1 MWAGGC
7 RTTPL
12 DNRVDHRVLARGRGV
27 ATTQHL
33 TEPALGGVPGF
44 RRATA
49 AGLVLLASTAL
60 ASLGWLEWRGEL
72 STASAVGI
80 AAVAAAGVAAT
91 LTRRNRPVATAADAT
106 SRLLAD
112 AVIDQA
118 PALFVITDPR
128 GRLLRYNKACSDLSG
143 YSMAELANPQLWR
156 KFVPQEER
164 AAVARTIDATS
175 DEPFPRINQ
184 NHWITKKGDRRLL
197 RWTCSE
203 IRDHTGQLKAIV
215 AAGLDVT
222 ELNRSEL
229 RSERA
234 TMALQ
239 RAHRIARLAHWSW
252 LPAREI
258 GASILDDNDGR
269 YIYGAGA
276 AEIFDVPLETLDRG
290 EDDAY
295 EALIHPEDRAMAMQ
309 VYRDFLQGP
318 DDQLSQ
324 DYRVRRANG
333 DYRHI
338 RVISEKL
345 RDANGNITEMAGIV
359 QDLTASRHAERATQ
373 QVQAILTAAHK
384 LAGIG
389 YWFWDESSFPMRSP
403 HLPATRYRYSAEAQ
417 AVSGISEAEMRA
429 MDTEEFCRRY
439 VHDADRERV
448 LTTMQR
454 FRSGAMD
461 HYTLEYAYLHP
472 TRGERVLR
480 SVAVRER
487 DPSSN
492 ALHATGLILDITE
505 ARRDELALR
514 NKEYQ
519 LEAAHHLA
527 RLGYWSWLVD
537 PEDGS
542 IKSAMWSK
550 EAAAITGIDSVEAEA
565 AMLDGTFEHKFPH
578 PDDRLRLM
586 RVIAELR
593 DGRRSRYDVD
603 YRLRRPDGSEIW
615 LRSLAEYIKDDT
627 GRIAGAFGV
636 IQDISDRKTSEA
648 GLRRAHQSLANAQR
662 IAHVGNWARVVATGE
677 VTCSDEVYRIFG
689 IEPGSAPFTVDL
701 MLSFVHPDDR
711 ARLIH
716 DMERTVANPAPFQI
730 EHRIRLRDGSL
741 KVVRQQGEAQLDSD
755 GKLVRLEGIIQ
766 DITDL
771 KAREQALNQAR
782 IRAEMADRAKTEFLA
797 NMSHELRTPL
807 NAVIGFSDVLAQQI
821 LGPIPATYAESID
834 AIRSSGRHLLEII
847 GDLLEMSRIE
857 SGDRY
862 LQEFPFDVR
871 AAIQDSLRHFTAQA
885 QRDGIALS
893 VDDTGRLP
901 DLLGEE
907 RAFKQVLGNLLSNA
921 LKFTPRHGRVTITAT
936 NDADGGLLVAVS
948 DTGRGIDPKLLP
960 QLGKPFAQGES
971 SLSRRYGGVG
981 LGLAISRRLM
991 HMHGG
996 RLEITSAPDAGTRVI
1011 MIFPPERVLS
1021 GNTR

>member
-1 MWAGGC
+1 
-7 RTTPL
+7 L
-12 DNRVDHRVLARGRGV
+12 L
-27 ATTQHL
+27 
-33 TEPALGGVPGF
+33 
-44 RRATA
+44 
-49 AGLVLLASTAL
+49 LLASTTL
-60 ASLGWLEWRGEL
+60 AGLGWLEWRGEL
-72 STASAVGI
+72 NSATLVSV
-80 AAVAAAGVAAT
+80 AAVAVAGTVAAF
-91 LTRRNRPVATAADAT
+91 LRQRRSPARAAEVAAI
-106 SRLLAD
+106 LAE

-118 PALFVITDPR
+118 PALLVITDPR
-128 GRLLRYNKACSDLSG
+128 GQLIRYNKACSDLSG

-156 KFVPQEER
+156 KFVPAEER
-164 AAVARTIDATS
+164 GSVSRAIDANS
-175 DEPFPRINQ
+175 GEAFPRINQ
-184 NHWITKKGDRRLL
+184 NHWVTKSGDRRLL
-197 RWTCSE
+197 RWTCSD
-203 IRDHTGQLKAIV
+203 IRDQRGRLKAVV
-215 AAGLDVT
+215 AAGLDIT
-222 ELNRSEL
+222 DLQRSES
-229 RSERA
+229 RSERTA
-234 TMALQ
+234 AALQ

-252 LPAREI
+252 LPTREI
-258 GASILDDNDGR
+258 GPQITDDSDGR
-269 YIYGAGA
+269 YIYGAEA
-276 AEIFDVPLETLDRG
+276 ADLFEVSIESLNRG
-290 EDDAY
+290 DDAAY
-295 EALIHPEDRAMAMQ
+295 ADLIHPEDRDQAMLA
-309 VYRDFLQGP
+309 YHDFLRGP
-318 DDQLSQ
+318 GNQLSQ
-324 DYRVRRANG
+324 DYRIRRANG

-338 RVISEKL
+338 RVMSEKL
-345 RDANGNITEMAGIV
+345 RDANGHITELTGIV
-359 QDLTASRHAERATQ
+359 QDLTELRRAELAAL

-389 YWFWDESSFPMRSP
+389 YWFWDESGFPMRSP
-403 HLPATRYRYSAEAQ
+403 ELPAERYRYSAEAQ
-417 AVSGISEAEMRA
+417 AVSGVSEAEMRA
-429 MDTEEFCRRY
+429 IDTEEFCRRY
-439 VHDADRERV
+439 VHETDRARV
-448 LTTMQR
+448 LAAMLR
-454 FRSGAMD
+454 FRNGNVD
-461 HYTLEYAYLHP
+461 QYTLEYAYLHP

-487 DPSSN
+487 DAAGN
-492 ALHATGLILDITE
+492 VLHATGLILDITDM
-505 ARRDELALR
+505 RRGELALR
-514 NKEYQ
+514 DKEHQ

-527 RLGYWSWLVD
+527 RLGYWSWLID
-537 PEDGS
+537 PQDGGGH
-542 IKSAMWSK
+542 IKSAIWSK
-550 EAAAITGIDSVEAEA
+550 EAATITGIDSASAEA
-565 AMLDGTFEHKFPH
+565 AMLDGTFEHRFPH

-586 RVIAELR
+586 RAIAELR
-593 DGRRSRYDVD
+593 QGRRQSYDLD
-603 YRLRRPDGSEIW
+603 YRLRRPDGGEIW
-615 LRSLAEYIKDDT
+615 LRSLAENIKDEQ
-627 GRIAGAFGV
+627 GHVVGAFGV
-636 IQDISDRKTSEA
+636 IQDISERKNAEA

-662 IAHVGNWARVVATGE
+662 ISHVGNWARVVATDE

-689 IEPGSAPFTVDL
+689 IEPGNKPFSPDL
-701 MLSFVHPDDR
+701 MLSFVHPEDR
-711 ARLIH
+711 QRLIQ

-730 EHRIRLRDGSL
+730 EHRIVLADGSI

-755 GKLVRLEGIIQ
+755 GKLVRLEGIIL

-821 LGPIPATYAESID
+821 MGPIPAAYAESID

-862 LQEFPFDVR
+862 LQEFPFDVK
-871 AAIQDSLRHFTAQA
+871 AAIHDSARHFTAQA

-901 DLLGEE
+901 DLVGEE

-936 NDADGGLLVAVS
+936 RDADAGLLIAVS
-948 DTGRGIDPKLLP
+948 DTGKGIDPKLLP

-996 RLEITSAPDAGTRVI
+996 RLEITSAPGAGTRVI